1 MSYMTVQILQR
12 FKILKKIRKLL
23 VNIYLFKTIKQ
34 KIEQETSM
42 EQSIAIKNL
51 CKSYGQTQILKDISF
66 EAKAGRVTAFLGP
79 NGAGKSST
87 LRILLGL
94 DKATSGLTKI
104 GDQTYKELKFPLKTV
119 GASFDSVG
127 APDDRTVYQHLK
139 IVAASN
145 GISSQ
150 RIDQVLD
157 MVDISHKKKSK
168 IGKLS
173 LGEGQRLGIATA
185 LLGNPQYL
193 ILDEPTNGLDP
204 RGIRWFR
211 EFIKKQAQEGKTVLL
226 SSHILSEVEAVTDD
240 VVIINKGKVLIKGTL
255 QEVMKNLSSLE
266 EVFFSL
272 TEGGK

>member
-1 MSYMTVQILQR
+1 MA
-12 FKILKKIRKLL
+12 LL
-23 VNIYLFKTIKQ
+23 EV
-34 KIEQETSM
+34 
-42 EQSIAIKNL
+42 KNL
-51 CKSYGQTQILKDISF
+51 TKHFGGLTAVGD
-66 EAKAGRVTAFLGP
+66 VTLELNEGELVGLIGP

-94 DKATSGLTKI
+94 DKATSGLAKI
-104 GDQTYKELKFPLKTV
+104 GDQTYKELQFPLKTV

-185 LLGNPQYL
+185 LLGDPQYL

>member
-1 MSYMTVQILQR
+1 
-12 FKILKKIRKLL
+12 
-23 VNIYLFKTIKQ
+23 
-34 KIEQETSM
+34 M
-42 EQSIAIKNL
+42 EQSITIKNL

-157 MVDISHKKKSK
+157 MVDISHKKICSIFVIK
-168 IGKLS
+168 
-173 LGEGQRLGIATA
+173 EQRNKGIATA

-193 ILDEPTNGLDP
+193 VLDEPTNGLDP

-266 EVFFSL
+266 EVFFRL

>member
-1 MSYMTVQILQR
+1 MELVKVQHYV
-12 FKILKKIRKLL
+12 F
-23 VNIYLFKTIKQ
+23 
-34 KIEQETSM
+34 
-42 EQSIAIKNL
+42 
-51 CKSYGQTQILKDISF
+51 
-66 EAKAGRVTAFLGP
+66 
-79 NGAGKSST
+79 
-87 LRILLGL
+87 LLGL

-139 IVAASN
+139 IVALVMGYPVSELN
-145 GISSQ
+145 
-150 RIDQVLD
+150 
-157 MVDISHKKKSK
+157 KSWIWWILAIRKNLK

-211 EFIKKQAQEGKTVLL
+211 EFIKKTAQEGKTVLL

-240 VVIINKGKVLIKGTL
+240 VVIINKRKSSYKRDFTRSDEKSFLTRRS
-255 QEVMKNLSSLE
+255 SSLI
-266 EVFFSL
+266 
-272 TEGGK
+272 